1 MAARRGDGAHAA
13 IERALGQQRERRRRP
28 WRRRRHGSR
37 SRGSSSAARR
47 AMGIDVAGYH
57 PHRRRRLRRC
67 RSPRWRRGDGR
78 RRGERRPLEHTRL
91 DLFPGYH
98 GGVFP
103 GYHPLLPLEH
113 TGLEGSAHLFAGY
126 HPLSSGYHPLPE
138 GVRHAVDDGH
148 GERTAGGDARDAAR
162 REAEHWRG
170 PVARRGVGVA
180 ELAVRIRAARVERA
194 W

>member
-1 MAARRGDGAHAA
+1 MPCKEKRSKALEREDSREPKPLPNQDYRG
-13 IERALGQQRERRRRP
+13 
-28 WRRRRHGSR
+28 R
-37 SRGSSSAARR
+37 S
-47 AMGIDVAGYH
+47 
-57 PHRRRRLRRC
+57 
-67 RSPRWRRGDGR
+67 GR
-78 RRGERRPLEHTRL
+78 QPGERRPLEHTRL

-148 GERTAGGDARDAAR
+148 GERTAGGDARDAAG
-162 REAEHWRG
+162 REAEHRRG